1 MTAPP
6 SLALRLQG
14 MAADQRP
21 PEGSFE
27 DLLGKLEEIVHRVE
41 SGEVGLEQSIA
52 EYERGVALIRRCRDI
67 LTKAEQKVDELSRTL
82 AEPAGTDPVALTP
95 PQAGSSKPR

>member
-1 MTAPP
+1 MTAE
-6 SLALRLQG
+6 
-14 MAADQRP
+14 QRP
-21 PEGSFE
+21 AEGSFE
-27 DLLGKLEEIVHRVE
+27 DLLAKLEEIVRRVE

-82 AEPAGTDPVALTP
+82 AADSGD
-95 PQAGSSKPR
+95 SRKP